1 MKKLKPSELT
11 SQLAQVWIDVALS
24 LGFETEELAIEDA
37 MLDLLAK
44 LKEKNMKLSIYSVT
58 DAEYKVTL
66 TYDLGKV
73 LVVDNEEPTNNRNGE
88 ML

>member
-24 LGFETEELAIEDA
+24 LGFETDELAIEDA

-58 DAEYKVTL
+58 DVEYKVTL

-73 LVVDNEEPTNNRNGE
+73 LVVDNEETTNNRNGE